1 MAVKRRILL
10 LSVNFGRMALSTM
23 AARKETSGGPGL
35 VQRGATDPSWC
46 PIPICLEDAVYSKR
60 SRLPCCTAGASIA
73 RSTQLNGARE
83 KERSAMDVVGSVM
96 TEQGVTF
103 AVVQVQ
109 GYKVETPQEAEETIQ
124 AYAPLFPGL
133 PVVVMAVGAAGRPT
147 TFWGRDDLANFMS
160 GVHPASLAWRVY
172 RLARG
177 C

>member
-1 MAVKRRILL
+1 MSL
-10 LSVNFGRMALSTM
+10 ALM
-23 AARKETSGGPGL
+23 CVPDDHRA
-35 VQRGATDPSWC
+35 C
-46 PIPICLEDAVYSKR
+46 
-60 SRLPCCTAGASIA
+60 AGE
-73 RSTQLNGARE
+73 R
-83 KERSAMDVVGSVM
+83 ERSAMDVVGSVM

-172 RLARG
+172 RLVPG
-177 C
+177 